1 MLTKTPLNLDFE
13 YANSTP
19 LLLKDYSHLHLW
31 LVGCGGT
38 GSYVAESLARLAYVF
53 IQLGKNINVAFVDPD
68 IVEEKNL
75 GRQKFCQS
83 ELGLNKAAT
92 LALRYNLTWGL
103 EISAIPDYFEPKLV
117 KSYWNDLVIIIGCV
131 DNSAARRSLGKTLES
146 NCPSNIPRIWYLDAG
161 NNFDSGQI
169 LLGSHNCAEGL
180 IPHLDQF
187 EKTGIMGALPS
198 PIWQCPNLIE
208 FQPEELAEPHLS
220 CAELATINAQ
230 SLTINQAMASIIA
243 DYIFRL
249 TLTKD
254 LRKFATFLNLKSGSM
269 RSEFISFSS
278 LRRFE
283 RGGRGRGRGRV
294 EKGREEERE
303 G

>member
-53 IQLGKNINVAFVDPD
+53 KQLDKNVNVAFVDPD
-68 IVEEKNL
+68 IVEDKNL

-103 EISAIPDYFEPKLV
+103 EISAIPDYFDPKLV

-131 DNSAARRSLGKTLES
+131 DNSAARRSLGKTLE
-146 NCPSNIPRIWYLDAG
+146 NNRHAEIPRIWYLDAG

-169 LLGSHNCAEGL
+169 LLGSHNSLEEL
-180 IPHLDQF
+180 TPHLDKF
-187 EKTGIMGALPS
+187 KKTGIMGALPS
-198 PIWQCPNLIE
+198 PVLQCPNLI
-208 FQPEELAEPHLS
+208 QLRPEELGNTHLS
-220 CAELATINAQ
+220 CAELANLNAQ
-230 SLTINQAMASIIA
+230 SLTINQTIASIVT
-243 DYIFRL
+243 DYLFRL

-269 RSEFISFSS
+269 RSEFISCSS
-278 LRRFE
+278 LIKFNRT
-283 RGGRGRGRGRV
+283 
-294 EKGREEERE
+294 
-303 G
+303 

>member
-53 IQLGKNINVAFVDPD
+53 KQVGKNVNITFVDPD

-75 GRQKFCQS
+75 GRQRFCQS
-83 ELGLNKAAT
+83 ELGLNKATT

-103 EISAIPDYFEPKLV
+103 EISAIPDYFDPKLV

-131 DNSAARRSLGKTLES
+131 DNSAARRSLGKTLE
-146 NCPSNIPRIWYLDAG
+146 NNRHAEIPRIWYLDAG

-169 LLGSHNCAEGL
+169 LLGSHNSLEEL
-180 IPHLDQF
+180 TPHLDKF
-187 EKTGIMGALPS
+187 KKTGIMGALPS
-198 PIWQCPNLIE
+198 PVLQCPNLRE
-208 FQPEELAEPHLS
+208 LRPEELGNTHLS
-220 CAELATINAQ
+220 CAELANLNAQ
-230 SLTINQAMASIIA
+230 SLTINQTIASIVT
-243 DYIFRL
+243 DYLFRL
-249 TLTKD
+249 SLTKD

-269 RSEFISFSS
+269 RSEFISCSS
-278 LRRFE
+278 LIKFSCT
-283 RGGRGRGRGRV
+283 
-294 EKGREEERE
+294 
-303 G
+303 

>member
-53 IQLGKNINVAFVDPD
+53 KQVGKNVNITFVDPD
-68 IVEEKNL
+68 IVEGKNL
-75 GRQKFCQS
+75 GRQRFCQS
-83 ELGLNKAAT
+83 ELGLNKATT

-103 EISAIPDYFEPKLV
+103 EISTIPDYFDPKLV

-131 DNSAARRSLGKTLES
+131 DNSDARRSLGKTLE
-146 NCPSNIPRIWYLDAG
+146 NNRHAEIPRIWYLDAG

-169 LLGSHNCAEGL
+169 LLGSHNSLEEL
-180 IPHLDQF
+180 TPHLDKF
-187 EKTGIMGALPS
+187 KKTGIMGALPS
-198 PIWQCPNLIE
+198 PVLQCPNLIE
-208 FQPEELAEPHLS
+208 LRPEELGNTHLS
-220 CAELATINAQ
+220 CAELANLNAQ
-230 SLTINQAMASIIA
+230 SLTINQTIASIVT
-243 DYIFRL
+243 DYLFRL

-269 RSEFISFSS
+269 RSEFISCSS
-278 LRRFE
+278 LIKFNRT
-283 RGGRGRGRGRV
+283 
-294 EKGREEERE
+294 
-303 G
+303 

>member
-53 IQLGKNINVAFVDPD
+53 KQVGKNVNITFVDPD
-68 IVEEKNL
+68 IVEGKNL
-75 GRQKFCQS
+75 GRQRFCQS
-83 ELGLNKAAT
+83 ELGLNKATT

-103 EISAIPDYFEPKLV
+103 EISAIPDYFDPKLV

-131 DNSAARRSLGKTLES
+131 DNSAARRSLGKTLE
-146 NCPSNIPRIWYLDAG
+146 NNRHAEIPRIWYLDAG

-169 LLGSHNCAEGL
+169 LLGSHNSLEEL
-180 IPHLDQF
+180 TQHLDKF
-187 EKTGIMGALPS
+187 KKTGIMGALPS
-198 PIWQCPNLIE
+198 PVLQCPNLIE
-208 FQPEELAEPHLS
+208 LRPEELGNTHLS
-220 CAELATINAQ
+220 CAELANLNAQ
-230 SLTINQAMASIIA
+230 SLTINQTIASIVT
-243 DYIFRL
+243 DYLFRL
-249 TLTKD
+249 SLTKD

-269 RSEFISFSS
+269 RSEFISCSS
-278 LRRFE
+278 LIKFSCT
-283 RGGRGRGRGRV
+283 
-294 EKGREEERE
+294 
-303 G
+303 

>member
-53 IQLGKNINVAFVDPD
+53 KQVGKNVNIIFVDPD
-68 IVEEKNL
+68 IVEGKNL
-75 GRQKFCQS
+75 GRQRFCQS
-83 ELGLNKAAT
+83 ELGLNKATT

-103 EISAIPDYFEPKLV
+103 EISAIPDYFDPKLV

-131 DNSAARRSLGKTLES
+131 DNSAARRSLGQTLE
-146 NCPSNIPRIWYLDAG
+146 NNRHAEIPRIWYLDAG

-169 LLGSHNCAEGL
+169 LLGSHNSLEEL
-180 IPHLDQF
+180 TPHLDKF
-187 EKTGIMGALPS
+187 KKTGIMGALPS
-198 PIWQCPNLIE
+198 PVLQCPNLIE
-208 FQPEELAEPHLS
+208 LRPEELGNTHLS
-220 CAELATINAQ
+220 CAELANVNAQ
-230 SLTINQAMASIIA
+230 SLTINQTIASIVT
-243 DYIFRL
+243 DYLFRL
-249 TLTKD
+249 SLTKD

-269 RSEFISFSS
+269 RSEFISCSS
-278 LRRFE
+278 LIKFSCT
-283 RGGRGRGRGRV
+283 
-294 EKGREEERE
+294 
-303 G
+303 

>member
-53 IQLGKNINVAFVDPD
+53 KQRGKNVNVAFVDPD

-75 GRQKFCQS
+75 GRQRFCQS

-103 EISAIPDYFEPKLV
+103 EISAIPDYFDPKLV
-117 KSYWNDLVIIIGCV
+117 KSYWNDLVIITGCV

-146 NCPSNIPRIWYLDAG
+146 NRHSDIPRIWYLDAG

-169 LLGSHNCAEGL
+169 LLGSHNCGEGL
-180 IPHLDQF
+180 ITHLDQF

-198 PIWQCPNLIE
+198 PIWQCPNLRE
-208 FQPEELAEPHLS
+208 SQPEELAEPHLS
-220 CAELATINAQ
+220 CAELSTINAQ

-243 DYIFRL
+243 DYLFRL
-249 TLTKD
+249 TLTND
-254 LRKFATFLNLKSGSM
+254 LRRFATFLNLKSGSM

-278 LRRFE
+278 LKRFA
-283 RGGRGRGRGRV
+283 RGGGGRGRV
-294 EKGREEERE
+294 EKGREEEGE

>member
-38 GSYVAESLARLAYVF
+38 GSYVAESLVRLAYVF
-53 IQLGKNINVAFVDPD
+53 KQVGKNVNITFVDPD
-68 IVEEKNL
+68 IVEGKNL
-75 GRQKFCQS
+75 GRQRFCQS
-83 ELGLNKAAT
+83 ELGLNKATT

-103 EISAIPDYFEPKLV
+103 EISAIPDYFDPKLV

-131 DNSAARRSLGKTLES
+131 DNSAARRSLGKTLE
-146 NCPSNIPRIWYLDAG
+146 NNRHAEIPRIWYLDAG

-169 LLGSHNCAEGL
+169 LLGSHNSLEEL
-180 IPHLDQF
+180 TPHLDKF
-187 EKTGIMGALPS
+187 KKIGIMGALPS
-198 PIWQCPNLIE
+198 PVLQCPNLIE
-208 FQPEELAEPHLS
+208 LRPEELGNTHLS
-220 CAELATINAQ
+220 CAELANLSAQ
-230 SLTINQAMASIIA
+230 SLTINQTIASIVT
-243 DYIFRL
+243 DYLFRL

-269 RSEFISFSS
+269 RSEFISCSS
-278 LRRFE
+278 LIKFSRT
-283 RGGRGRGRGRV
+283 
-294 EKGREEERE
+294 
-303 G
+303 

>member
-53 IQLGKNINVAFVDPD
+53 KQVGKNVNITFVDPD
-68 IVEEKNL
+68 IVEGKNL
-75 GRQKFCQS
+75 GRQRFCQS
-83 ELGLNKAAT
+83 ELGLNKATT

-103 EISAIPDYFEPKLV
+103 EISAIPDYFDPKLV

-131 DNSAARRSLGKTLES
+131 DNSAARRSLGKTLE
-146 NCPSNIPRIWYLDAG
+146 NNRHAEIPRIWYLDAG

-169 LLGSHNCAEGL
+169 LLGSHNSLEEL
-180 IPHLDQF
+180 TPHLDQF
-187 EKTGIMGALPS
+187 KKTGLMGALPS
-198 PIWQCPNLIE
+198 PVLQCPNLI
-208 FQPEELAEPHLS
+208 QLRPEELGNTHLS
-220 CAELATINAQ
+220 CAELANLNAL
-230 SLTINQAMASIIA
+230 SLTINQTIASIVT
-243 DYIFRL
+243 DYLFRL
-249 TLTKD
+249 SLTKD

-269 RSEFISFSS
+269 RSEFISCSS
-278 LRRFE
+278 LIKFSCT
-283 RGGRGRGRGRV
+283 
-294 EKGREEERE
+294 
-303 G
+303 

>member
-1 MLTKTPLNLDFE
+1 
-13 YANSTP
+13 
-19 LLLKDYSHLHLW
+19 LW

-53 IQLGKNINVAFVDPD
+53 KQLGKNVNIAFVDPD
-68 IVEEKNL
+68 IVEDKNL
-75 GRQKFCQS
+75 GRQRFCQS

-103 EISAIPDYFEPKLV
+103 EISAIPDYFDPKLV

-131 DNSAARRSLGKTLES
+131 DNSAARLSLGQTLENNRHS
-146 NCPSNIPRIWYLDAG
+146 EIPRIWYLDAG

-180 IPHLDQF
+180 IPHLEQF

-208 FQPEELAEPHLS
+208 SQPEELVNTHLS

-243 DYIFRL
+243 DYLFRL

-278 LRRFE
+278 LRRFQ
-283 RGGRGRGRGRV
+283 RGGRGRV
-294 EKGREEERE
+294 EKGREEEGE

>member
-53 IQLGKNINVAFVDPD
+53 KQVGKNVNITFVDPD
-68 IVEEKNL
+68 IVEGKNL
-75 GRQKFCQS
+75 GRQRFCQS
-83 ELGLNKAAT
+83 ELGLNKATT

-103 EISAIPDYFEPKLV
+103 EISAIPDYFDPKLV

-131 DNSAARRSLGKTLES
+131 DNSAARRSLGKTLE
-146 NCPSNIPRIWYLDAG
+146 NNRHAEIPRIWYLDAG

-169 LLGSHNCAEGL
+169 LLGSHNSLEEL
-180 IPHLDQF
+180 TPHLDKF
-187 EKTGIMGALPS
+187 KKTGIMGALPS
-198 PIWQCPNLIE
+198 PVLQCPNLIE
-208 FQPEELAEPHLS
+208 LRPEELENTHLS
-220 CAELATINAQ
+220 CAELANLNAQ
-230 SLTINQAMASIIA
+230 SLTINQTIASIVT
-243 DYIFRL
+243 DYLFRL
-249 TLTKD
+249 SLTKD

-269 RSEFISFSS
+269 RSEFISCSS
-278 LRRFE
+278 LIKFSCT
-283 RGGRGRGRGRV
+283 
-294 EKGREEERE
+294 
-303 G
+303 

>member
-53 IQLGKNINVAFVDPD
+53 KQVGKNVNITFVDPD
-68 IVEEKNL
+68 IVEGKNL
-75 GRQKFCQS
+75 GRQRFCQS
-83 ELGLNKAAT
+83 ELGLNKATT

-103 EISAIPDYFEPKLV
+103 EISAIPDYFDPKLV

-131 DNSAARRSLGKTLES
+131 DNSAARRSLGKTLE
-146 NCPSNIPRIWYLDAG
+146 NNRHAEIPRIWYLDAG

-169 LLGSHNCAEGL
+169 LLGSHNSLEEL
-180 IPHLDQF
+180 TPHLDKF
-187 EKTGIMGALPS
+187 KKIGIMGALPS
-198 PIWQCPNLIE
+198 PVLQCPNLIE
-208 FQPEELAEPHLS
+208 LRPEELGNTHLS
-220 CAELATINAQ
+220 CAELANLSAQ
-230 SLTINQAMASIIA
+230 SLTINQTIASIVT
-243 DYIFRL
+243 DYLFRL

-269 RSEFISFSS
+269 RSEFISCSS
-278 LRRFE
+278 LIKFSRT
-283 RGGRGRGRGRV
+283 
-294 EKGREEERE
+294 
-303 G
+303 

>member
-53 IQLGKNINVAFVDPD
+53 KQVGKNVNITFVDPD
-68 IVEEKNL
+68 IVEGKNL
-75 GRQKFCQS
+75 GRQRFCQS
-83 ELGLNKAAT
+83 ELGLNKATT

-103 EISAIPDYFEPKLV
+103 EISAIPDYFDPKLV

-131 DNSAARRSLGKTLES
+131 DNSAARRSLGQTLE
-146 NCPSNIPRIWYLDAG
+146 NNRHAEIPRIWYLDAG

-169 LLGSHNCAEGL
+169 LLGSHNSLEEL
-180 IPHLDQF
+180 TTHLDKF
-187 EKTGIMGALPS
+187 KKIGIMGALPS
-198 PIWQCPNLIE
+198 PVLQCPNLIE
-208 FQPEELAEPHLS
+208 LRPEELGNTHLS
-220 CAELATINAQ
+220 CAELANLNAQ
-230 SLTINQAMASIIA
+230 SLTINQTIASIVT
-243 DYIFRL
+243 DYLFRL
-249 TLTKD
+249 SLTKD

-269 RSEFISFSS
+269 RSEFISCSS
-278 LRRFE
+278 LIKFSCT
-283 RGGRGRGRGRV
+283 
-294 EKGREEERE
+294 
-303 G
+303 

>member
-53 IQLGKNINVAFVDPD
+53 KQVGKNVNITFVDPD
-68 IVEEKNL
+68 IVEDKNL
-75 GRQKFCQS
+75 GRQRFCQS
-83 ELGLNKAAT
+83 ELGLNKATT

-103 EISAIPDYFEPKLV
+103 EISAIPDYFDPKLV

-131 DNSAARRSLGKTLES
+131 DNSAARRSLGKTLEI
-146 NCPSNIPRIWYLDAG
+146 NRHAEIPRIWYLDAG

-169 LLGSHNCAEGL
+169 LLGSHNSLEEL
-180 IPHLDQF
+180 TPHLDKF
-187 EKTGIMGALPS
+187 KKIGIMGALPS
-198 PIWQCPNLIE
+198 PVLQCPNLIE
-208 FQPEELAEPHLS
+208 LRPEELGNTHLS
-220 CAELATINAQ
+220 CAELANLNAQ
-230 SLTINQAMASIIA
+230 SLTINQTIASIVT
-243 DYIFRL
+243 DYLFRL

-269 RSEFISFSS
+269 RSEFISCSS
-278 LRRFE
+278 LIKFSRT
-283 RGGRGRGRGRV
+283 
-294 EKGREEERE
+294 
-303 G
+303 

>member
-53 IQLGKNINVAFVDPD
+53 KQVGKNVNITFVDPD
-68 IVEEKNL
+68 IVEGTNL
-75 GRQKFCQS
+75 GRQRFCQS
-83 ELGLNKAAT
+83 ELGLNKATT

-103 EISAIPDYFEPKLV
+103 EISAIPDYFDPKLV

-131 DNSAARRSLGKTLES
+131 DNSVARRSLGKTLE
-146 NCPSNIPRIWYLDAG
+146 NNRHAEIPRIWYLDAG

-169 LLGSHNCAEGL
+169 LLGSHNSLEEL
-180 IPHLDQF
+180 TTHLDKF
-187 EKTGIMGALPS
+187 KKIGIMGALPS
-198 PIWQCPNLIE
+198 PVLQCPNLIE
-208 FQPEELAEPHLS
+208 LRPEELGNTHLS
-220 CAELATINAQ
+220 CAELANLNAQ
-230 SLTINQAMASIIA
+230 SLTINQTIASIVT
-243 DYIFRL
+243 DYLFRL

-269 RSEFISFSS
+269 RSEFISYSS
-278 LRRFE
+278 LIKFSRT
-283 RGGRGRGRGRV
+283 
-294 EKGREEERE
+294 
-303 G
+303 

>member
-53 IQLGKNINVAFVDPD
+53 KQVGKNVNITFVDPD
-68 IVEEKNL
+68 IVEDKNL
-75 GRQKFCQS
+75 GRQRFCQS
-83 ELGLNKAAT
+83 ELGLNKATT

-103 EISAIPDYFEPKLV
+103 EISAIPDYFDAKLV

-131 DNSAARRSLGKTLES
+131 DNSAARRSLGKTLE
-146 NCPSNIPRIWYLDAG
+146 NNRHAEIPRIWYLDAG

-169 LLGSHNCAEGL
+169 LLGSHNSLEEL
-180 IPHLDQF
+180 TPHLDKF
-187 EKTGIMGALPS
+187 KKIGIMGALPS
-198 PIWQCPNLIE
+198 PVLQCPNLIE
-208 FQPEELAEPHLS
+208 LRPEELGNTHLS
-220 CAELATINAQ
+220 CAELANLNAQ
-230 SLTINQAMASIIA
+230 SLTINQTIASIVT
-243 DYIFRL
+243 DYLFRL

-269 RSEFISFSS
+269 RSEFISCSS
-278 LRRFE
+278 LIKFSRT
-283 RGGRGRGRGRV
+283 
-294 EKGREEERE
+294 
-303 G
+303 

>member
-53 IQLGKNINVAFVDPD
+53 KQVGKNVNITFVEPD
-68 IVEEKNL
+68 IVEGKNL
-75 GRQKFCQS
+75 GRQRFCQS
-83 ELGLNKAAT
+83 ELGLNKATT

-103 EISAIPDYFEPKLV
+103 EISAIPDYFDPKLV

-131 DNSAARRSLGKTLES
+131 DNSAARRSLGKTLEI
-146 NCPSNIPRIWYLDAG
+146 NRHAEIPRIWYLDAG

-169 LLGSHNCAEGL
+169 LLGSHNSLEEL
-180 IPHLDQF
+180 TPHLDKF
-187 EKTGIMGALPS
+187 KKIGIMGALPS
-198 PIWQCPNLIE
+198 PVLQCPNLIE
-208 FQPEELAEPHLS
+208 LRPEELGNTHLS
-220 CAELATINAQ
+220 CAELANLNAQ
-230 SLTINQAMASIIA
+230 SLTINQTIASIVT
-243 DYIFRL
+243 DYLFRL

-269 RSEFISFSS
+269 RSEFISCSS
-278 LRRFE
+278 LIKFSRT
-283 RGGRGRGRGRV
+283 
-294 EKGREEERE
+294 
-303 G
+303 

>member
-53 IQLGKNINVAFVDPD
+53 KQVGKNVNITFVEPD
-68 IVEEKNL
+68 IVEGKNL
-75 GRQKFCQS
+75 GRQRFCQS
-83 ELGLNKAAT
+83 ELGLNKATT

-103 EISAIPDYFEPKLV
+103 EISAIPDYFDPKLV

-131 DNSAARRSLGKTLES
+131 DNSAARRSLGKTLE
-146 NCPSNIPRIWYLDAG
+146 NNRHAEIPRIWYLDAG

-169 LLGSHNCAEGL
+169 LLGSHNSLEEL
-180 IPHLDQF
+180 TPHLDKF
-187 EKTGIMGALPS
+187 KKTGIMGALPS
-198 PIWQCPNLIE
+198 PVLQCPNLIE
-208 FQPEELAEPHLS
+208 LRPEELGNTHLS
-220 CAELATINAQ
+220 CAELANLNAQ
-230 SLTINQAMASIIA
+230 SLTINQTIASVVT
-243 DYIFRL
+243 DYLFRL
-249 TLTKD
+249 SLTKD

-269 RSEFISFSS
+269 RSEFISCSS
-278 LRRFE
+278 LIKFS
-283 RGGRGRGRGRV
+283 
-294 EKGREEERE
+294 
-303 G
+303 

>member
-53 IQLGKNINVAFVDPD
+53 KQVGENVNITFVDPD
-68 IVEEKNL
+68 IVEGKNL
-75 GRQKFCQS
+75 GRQRFCQS
-83 ELGLNKAAT
+83 ELGLNKATT

-103 EISAIPDYFEPKLV
+103 EISAIPDYFDAKLV

-131 DNSAARRSLGKTLES
+131 DNSAARRSLGKTLE
-146 NCPSNIPRIWYLDAG
+146 NNRHAEIPRIWYLDAG

-169 LLGSHNCAEGL
+169 LLGSHNSLEEL
-180 IPHLDQF
+180 TPHLDKF
-187 EKTGIMGALPS
+187 KKIGIMGALPS
-198 PIWQCPNLIE
+198 PVLQCPNLIE
-208 FQPEELAEPHLS
+208 LRPEELGNTHLS
-220 CAELATINAQ
+220 CAELANLNAQ
-230 SLTINQAMASIIA
+230 SLTINQTIASIVT
-243 DYIFRL
+243 DYLFRL

-269 RSEFISFSS
+269 RSEFISCSS
-278 LRRFE
+278 LIKFSRT
-283 RGGRGRGRGRV
+283 
-294 EKGREEERE
+294 
-303 G
+303 

>member
-53 IQLGKNINVAFVDPD
+53 KQVGENVNITFVDPD
-68 IVEEKNL
+68 IVEGKNL
-75 GRQKFCQS
+75 GRQRFCQS
-83 ELGLNKAAT
+83 ELGLNKATT

-103 EISAIPDYFEPKLV
+103 EISAIPDYFDPKLV

-131 DNSAARRSLGKTLES
+131 DNSAARRSLGKTLE
-146 NCPSNIPRIWYLDAG
+146 NNRHAEIPRIWYLDAG

-169 LLGSHNCAEGL
+169 LLGSHNSLEEL
-180 IPHLDQF
+180 TPHLDKF
-187 EKTGIMGALPS
+187 KKIGIMGALPS
-198 PIWQCPNLIE
+198 PVLQCPNLIE
-208 FQPEELAEPHLS
+208 LRPEELGNTHLS
-220 CAELATINAQ
+220 CAELANLNAQ
-230 SLTINQAMASIIA
+230 SLTINQTIASIVT
-243 DYIFRL
+243 DYLFRL

-269 RSEFISFSS
+269 RSEFISCSS
-278 LRRFE
+278 LIKFSRT
-283 RGGRGRGRGRV
+283 
-294 EKGREEERE
+294 
-303 G
+303 